1 MKKGGAVFGPFLHSG
16 NLNPRHSS
24 RKAWFTHL
32 LEHFSHLSVLA
43 EQVVDFLHAGSR
55 TAGNPFAAAAVDGF
69 VMVAL
74 VSGHGIDNGLDAID
88 LLFVN
93 LVRGFLQAG
102 KRTNTKQHA
111 DKALQRPPFADLP

>member
-69 VMVAL
+69 VMVSF
-74 VSGHGIDNGLDAID
+74 VSGHGIVKGLATVD
-88 LLFVN
+88 LLFFN
-93 LVRGFLQAG
+93 PFPGFLQAG
-102 KRTNTKQHA
+102 HRANT
-111 DKALQRPPFADLP
+111 

>member
-1 MKKGGAVFGPFLHSG
+1 MQSRGAVFGSPFYIPG
-16 NLNPRHSS
+16 NFIPAILR
-24 RKAWFTHL
+24 ATHL

-69 VMVAL
+69 VMVAF

-102 KRTNTKQHA
+102 KRTNTRQHA
-111 DKALQRPPFADLP
+111 DKALQRPHFAHLP